1 MPSPFLL
8 RLLSVPLP
16 ALAPCLLLLH
26 ACSCSMP
33 ALAPCLLLLHACSSS
48 PSRSSHQVEGG
59 GITTGAAVSVEGEV
73 VESQGKGQKIE
84 IKAKRLTLVRAWWV
98 AAMAARTLC
107 KRRRV
112 LRRAAIATAPLKTLL
127 LSRVSSPPL
136 SCSIFAPHRTLDHS
150 PTPDHIPLLAATI
163 TSKPTPVHIPLLAA
177 TITSKPTPVHIPL
190 LAATITSKPTPVH
203 IPLLA
208 ATITS
213 KPTPVHIPLLAAT
226 ITSKPTPVHIP
237 LLAATITSKP
247 TPVHIPLLAAT
258 ITSKPTPVHIPLLA
272 AAITSKPTPVHI
284 PLLAAAITSKPTPV
298 HIPLLAATIT
308 SKPTPV
314 HIPLLAATITSKP
327 TPVHIPLLAAT
338 ITSKPTPVHIPLLA
352 ATITSKPTPVHI
364 PLLAAT
370 ITFHSVWCLE
380 YTAQCS
386 GPDLPPLVPV
396 SRVRSA
402 LAQAS
407 HRFFQSH
414 GFVWVASP
422 IITASD
428 CEGAGDQFRV
438 TTLIPGT
445 PDASTPVKAIPTN
458 KDGSVDWSQDFFKR
472 PAYLTVSGQ
481 LNAEIYACALHDVY
495 TFGPTFRAENSNTS
509 RHLAEFWMIEPE
521 LAFAD
526 LADDMACATAYL
538 KYILQEAMS
547 ECAEDFRF
555 FDKFVEP
562 GIIQRL
568 TSVVES
574 EFEHVPYTD
583 AISIL
588 KKAKTKFDY
597 PVEWGIDLQSEHER
611 YLTEKAFKNRPI
623 IVTDYPKDIKAFYMR
638 LNDDGKTV
646 AAMDVVVPRV
656 GELIGGSQR
665 EERLEVL
672 EGRMRDVGL
681 DPQAYWWYL
690 DLRRYGSVPH
700 AGFGLGFERLVQF
713 ATGVENIRDAIPF
726 PRVPGSA
733 DF

>member
-1 MPSPFLL
+1 MSTSMNWTAAG
-8 RLLSVPLP
+8 RCVP
-16 ALAPCLLLLH
+16 ALRVAAVRLRQSILPTQAIRRLGNPASPGSITGCTKIKFDGSRRSFYGGQQRVLRRYLEHSSTVLAHVAPADRQGCNVRCL
-26 ACSCSMP
+26 A
-33 ALAPCLLLLHACSSS
+33 SSAS
-48 PSRSSHQVEGG
+48 GDGGATAGAESAVADVAAASSAEAAAGVEQTSEQKAETVAAGSGNAGAGRRKERRMVKEYKKRLRIADIKNGPDEGMEQVGRHVELRGWVRTVRSQKAFSFIELNDGSSLSGIQVVATPEIEGYQEVEGG

-84 IKAKRLTLVRAWWV
+84 IKAQKLTLVGGSDGS
-98 AAMAARTLC
+98 TYPLQK
-107 KRRRV
+107 KR
-112 LRRAAIATAPLKTLL
+112 
-127 LSRVSSPPL
+127 
-136 SCSIFAPHRTLDHS
+136 HS
-150 PTPDHIPLLAATI
+150 
-163 TSKPTPVHIPLLAA
+163 
-177 TITSKPTPVHIPL
+177 
-190 LAATITSKPTPVH
+190 
-203 IPLLA
+203 
-208 ATITS
+208 
-213 KPTPVHIPLLAAT
+213 
-226 ITSKPTPVHIP
+226 
-237 LLAATITSKP
+237 
-247 TPVHIPLLAAT
+247 
-258 ITSKPTPVHIPLLA
+258 
-272 AAITSKPTPVHI
+272 
-284 PLLAAAITSKPTPV
+284 
-298 HIPLLAATIT
+298 
-308 SKPTPV
+308 
-314 HIPLLAATITSKP
+314 
-327 TPVHIPLLAAT
+327 
-338 ITSKPTPVHIPLLA
+338 
-352 ATITSKPTPVHI
+352 
-364 PLLAAT
+364 
-370 ITFHSVWCLE
+370 LE
-380 YTAQCS
+380 YLRTIAHLRPRTNTI
-386 GPDLPPLVPV
+386 GAV

-438 TTLIPGT
+438 TTLLPGT

-583 AISIL
+583 AIQIL

-646 AAMDVVVPRV
+646 AAMDVLVPRV

-713 ATGVENIRDAIPF
+713 ATGIENIQAAAWITDIRSGG
-726 PRVPGSA
+726 RTE
-733 DF
+733 

>member
-1 MPSPFLL
+1 
-8 RLLSVPLP
+8 
-16 ALAPCLLLLH
+16 
-26 ACSCSMP
+26 
-33 ALAPCLLLLHACSSS
+33 
-48 PSRSSHQVEGG
+48 
-59 GITTGAAVSVEGEV
+59 
-73 VESQGKGQKIE
+73 
-84 IKAKRLTLVRAWWV
+84 
-98 AAMAARTLC
+98 
-107 KRRRV
+107 
-112 LRRAAIATAPLKTLL
+112 
-127 LSRVSSPPL
+127 
-136 SCSIFAPHRTLDHS
+136 
-150 PTPDHIPLLAATI
+150 
-163 TSKPTPVHIPLLAA
+163 
-177 TITSKPTPVHIPL
+177 
-190 LAATITSKPTPVH
+190 
-203 IPLLA
+203 
-208 ATITS
+208 
-213 KPTPVHIPLLAAT
+213 
-226 ITSKPTPVHIP
+226 
-237 LLAATITSKP
+237 
-247 TPVHIPLLAAT
+247 
-258 ITSKPTPVHIPLLA
+258 
-272 AAITSKPTPVHI
+272 
-284 PLLAAAITSKPTPV
+284 
-298 HIPLLAATIT
+298 
-308 SKPTPV
+308 
-314 HIPLLAATITSKP
+314 
-327 TPVHIPLLAAT
+327 
-338 ITSKPTPVHIPLLA
+338 
-352 ATITSKPTPVHI
+352 
-364 PLLAAT
+364 
-370 ITFHSVWCLE
+370 
-380 YTAQCS
+380 
-386 GPDLPPLVPV
+386 V

-438 TTLIPGT
+438 TTLLPGT

-583 AISIL
+583 AIQIL

-623 IVTDYPKDIKAFYMR
+623 IVTDYPK
-638 LNDDGKTV
+638 
-646 AAMDVVVPRV
+646 
-656 GELIGGSQR
+656 R

-690 DLRRYGSVPH
+690 DRRRYGSVPH
-700 AGFGLGFERLVQF
+700 AGFGLGFERLVHKF
-713 ATGVENIRDAIPF
+713 ERSAEAAAWITDIRSGG
-726 PRVPGSA
+726 RTE
-733 DF
+733 

>member
-1 MPSPFLL
+1 VGGSDG
-8 RLLSVPLP
+8 STYPL
-16 ALAPCLLLLH
+16 
-26 ACSCSMP
+26 
-33 ALAPCLLLLHACSSS
+33 
-48 PSRSSHQVEGG
+48 
-59 GITTGAAVSVEGEV
+59 
-73 VESQGKGQKIE
+73 QK
-84 IKAKRLTLVRAWWV
+84 KR
-98 AAMAARTLC
+98 
-107 KRRRV
+107 
-112 LRRAAIATAPLKTLL
+112 
-127 LSRVSSPPL
+127 
-136 SCSIFAPHRTLDHS
+136 HS
-150 PTPDHIPLLAATI
+150 
-163 TSKPTPVHIPLLAA
+163 
-177 TITSKPTPVHIPL
+177 
-190 LAATITSKPTPVH
+190 
-203 IPLLA
+203 
-208 ATITS
+208 
-213 KPTPVHIPLLAAT
+213 
-226 ITSKPTPVHIP
+226 
-237 LLAATITSKP
+237 
-247 TPVHIPLLAAT
+247 
-258 ITSKPTPVHIPLLA
+258 
-272 AAITSKPTPVHI
+272 
-284 PLLAAAITSKPTPV
+284 
-298 HIPLLAATIT
+298 
-308 SKPTPV
+308 
-314 HIPLLAATITSKP
+314 
-327 TPVHIPLLAAT
+327 
-338 ITSKPTPVHIPLLA
+338 
-352 ATITSKPTPVHI
+352 
-364 PLLAAT
+364 
-370 ITFHSVWCLE
+370 LE
-380 YTAQCS
+380 YLRTIAHLRPRTNTI
-386 GPDLPPLVPV
+386 GAV

-438 TTLIPGT
+438 TTLVGSVRCCGVPWCVVRCGVVQSGHRHSFMIFTPSVPVLVSLSPSHPIPFHYDSLLSQLPGT

-509 RHLAEFWMIEPE
+509 RHLAEFWVCRLSGWTLTSACMHAHPLSSCSSFQTTSNPLPQFLLVYTYTSLLPSNISPSVPSLPPVPHPTRHPPHSQMIEPE

-538 KYILQEAMS
+538 KYIVSTACIHAPWLEGGYAYYSCYPCSALSSHSTSSPFPLSSLLHLHYLLSSPLHSSLLLSSPFSPISQLQEAMS

-583 AISIL
+583 AIQIL
-588 KKAKTKFDY
+588 KKAKTNFDY

-646 AAMDVVVPRV
+646 AAMDVLVPRV